1 MYIKLR
7 SSCLVLSFIHR
18 STQCD
23 IMDAVLR
30 SLANASETP
39 DNFFGPALQGH
50 DIGFDFT
57 LLFEKTILSIL
68 PSTLFL
74 IYAPLR
80 AYWLRS
86 EQEKAKWSR
95 LAMGKQLLYIL
106 LFVTQLSLL
115 MFATS
120 HGIAGSQ
127 LAIAAHTL
135 LVTVVLASS
144 GLSLLEHVRSPR
156 SSDAINVYLFFS
168 TIFDAVQVR
177 TSWIRPLPTTESVA
191 ASVCLAVKA
200 ALLIA
205 EAQNKIAWLMEDY
218 RSLAP
223 ETISGVYARRVFWW
237 LNGLMYRGY
246 RATFRPVDLMAI
258 KEDFGSKR
266 LLAALQ
272 PKFDDEP
279 LLRVCLRAF
288 KLDVAF
294 LVVSRTVMLALSYT
308 QPFLFQAIIAHLDEP
323 SERRD
328 LNVGYGLI
336 AATGLLYSSLAISK
350 TYYQH
355 KTYQLVVKVRGTL
368 VSMLYAHT
376 LESAPGALN
385 DRAPITLMSVDVD
398 GVTDVVPVYNEIW
411 AGTVEVGIAVYLLQ
425 RQLGVVWVVPF
436 GVAFLSSGLAVY
448 LSRQMGPRQAKWN
461 VVTQERVSA
470 TSTILDF
477 IKSIKM
483 MGFSEY
489 VIRDIQALRDKE
501 IRSFKVFRRFT
512 VFLNALANLPF
523 YAGPVLTFAVFALLG
538 KGSFTIERAF
548 TSLTLISLLEM
559 STLKFIASLPQVSS
573 AAGCLKRLE
582 NFFSEVHPLKSILS
596 PTALDPNE
604 NESLE
609 GSEPRVETGN
619 NGQQALFSVQDVI
632 LKTGAKTNSF
642 SLRDVNLSIYRG
654 QFVGITGPAGC
665 GKTTLIKALLNRLLV
680 IEGRYVQR
688 PNESIMYCA
697 QTPWIPSG
705 SVRDVINGQ
714 TQPDEKWYSKV
725 IDACGLTEDFKSLN
739 AADQTDVG
747 SQGTNLSGGQKQ
759 RVALARALFS
769 RQKIFILDDILS
781 GMDAHT
787 AAHICRAVFGAEGL
801 LRDLGATVI
810 VASHAPN
817 VLRHMDT
824 LLKFTL
830 DGHVEQLQAPQDIIA
845 ETEPSSRLTQLTRAV
860 ENGANA
866 NREDPKMASIVQPEE
881 TDTARHTGDWTI
893 YKHYIQSVGWWR
905 IGLLAASHLLNAA
918 LDNFPTIWLKQ
929 WSSFAQTPNTPD
941 RTTFYLSIYG
951 VAALLGLICLL
962 FGIWF
967 IYMVMIPAAGK
978 NMHNT
983 LLGTVIH
990 AKQSFHDTTPAGAT
1004 LNRFTQD
1011 MQHIDRDVPS
1021 ATLRCM
1027 HATVECLAAFV
1038 LLSISASY
1046 TAALIPLLLVALYY
1060 LQKFYLR
1067 TSRQLRLLDI
1077 EARAPLFTVFQETV
1091 DGLDTIVPLGWCTKW
1106 SEILFTTLDAS
1117 QKPYYLLF
1125 CIQRWLILVL
1135 GFMVAAMATV
1145 LVTFAIQVKGLS
1157 SAGSVGVGLIA
1168 LLNFNDRLNLL
1179 IVEWT
1184 TLETSLG
1191 AIARLKAFSHDTA
1204 VEEDAA
1210 DAVVS
1215 NQWPSQGS
1223 VEFRNL
1229 SAKYRDDVP
1238 PVLNDLSFTIPSG
1251 STCAIVGRTG
1261 SGKSSTLSVLLRLL
1275 TPSSGS
1281 ILIDGHPHT
1290 SIPLQKLRSRVT
1302 CLPQQPYLLPGS
1314 LRRNL
1319 DPDAHQTDGD
1329 LHSAL
1334 VRVGLWPIFVASAR
1348 SPSLSPVL
1356 DHPLNP
1362 TALSPGQTQ
1371 LLVLA
1376 RTLLIR
1382 PRPKILVLDE
1392 VTSSLDDASEE
1403 VMQRLLREEFVEE
1416 QCTVVAVAH
1425 RLRGVMDFGQVV
1437 VLGGGRV
1444 VERGVPR
1451 VLVGRK
1457 GSVFAGMCGEQGI
1470 TA

>member
-1 MYIKLR
+1 
-7 SSCLVLSFIHR
+7 
-18 STQCD
+18 
-23 IMDAVLR
+23 MDAILR
-30 SLANASETP
+30 SLANVNETP
-39 DNFFGPALQGH
+39 ATFFGPALQGH
-50 DIGFDFT
+50 DVEFDFT
-57 LLFEKTILSIL
+57 LLFEKIILSIL
-68 PSTLFL
+68 PSALFL
-74 IYAPLR
+74 LYAPLR

-86 EQEKAKWSR
+86 EQKKAKWSR
-95 LAMGKQLLYIL
+95 LVMGKQLLYIM
-106 LFVTQLSLL
+106 LFAAQLSLL
-115 MFATS
+115 VFTATS
-120 HGIAGSQ
+120 RGIAGSQ
-127 LAIAAHTL
+127 SAIVAHTL

-177 TSWIRPLPTTESVA
+177 TFWIHPLPTTVSVA
-191 ASVCLAVKA
+191 ASVCVAFKSV
-200 ALLIA
+200 LLIA
-205 EAQNKIAWLMEDY
+205 EAQNKIAWLMEDC

-223 ETISGVYARRVFWW
+223 ETLSGVYARRVFWW

-258 KEDFGSKR
+258 KEEFGSKR

-272 PKFDDEP
+272 SKSDGKS
-279 LLRVCLRAF
+279 LLIVCLRAF

-294 LVVSRTVMLALSYT
+294 LVVPRTMMLALSYT
-308 QPFLFQAIIAHLDEP
+308 QPFLFQAIIAHLDKS
-323 SERRD
+323 SEDRD
-328 LNVGYGLI
+328 PIVGYGLI
-336 AATGLLYSSLAISK
+336 AATGLLYLSLAISK

-368 VSMLYAHT
+368 VSMLYDRT
-376 LESAPGALN
+376 LESAPGALS
-385 DRAPITLMSVDVD
+385 DRAPVTLMSVDVD

-425 RQLGVVWVVPF
+425 RLLGVVWIVPF
-436 GVAFLSSGLAVY
+436 GIAFLSSGLAVY

-461 VVTQERVSA
+461 AVTQERVSA
-470 TSTILDF
+470 TSTVLGF

-483 MGFSEY
+483 MGFSKY
-489 VIRDIQALRDKE
+489 VIGDIQALRDKE
-501 IRSFKVFRRFT
+501 IRTFRVFRRFT

-523 YAGPVLTFAVFALLG
+523 YAGPVLTFAIFALLG

-559 STLKFIASLPQVSS
+559 STLKFIASLPQIAS

-582 NFFSEVHPLKSILS
+582 KFCSEVHPLVSNPS
-596 PTALDPNE
+596 SAALNLNHNGSMGD
-604 NESLE
+604 
-609 GSEPRVETGN
+609 SEPRVEPDN
-619 NGQQALFSVQDVI
+619 NGQRALFSFKDVT
-632 LKTGAKTNSF
+632 LKTGADTSSF
-642 SLRDVNLSIYRG
+642 SLRNVNLNINRG
-654 QFVGITGPAGC
+654 QLVGITGPAGC
-665 GKTTLIKALLNRLLV
+665 GKTTLIKALLNRLPI
-680 IEGRYVQR
+680 IEGGYVQR
-688 PNESIMYCA
+688 SNESIMYCA

-705 SVRDVINGQ
+705 TVRDAISGQ
-714 TQPDEKWYSKV
+714 TQSDEMWYSKV
-725 IDACGLTEDFKSLN
+725 IGACSLTEDFKSLS

-747 SQGTNLSGGQKQ
+747 SQGSNLSGGQKQ

-787 AAHICRAVFGAEGL
+787 TAHICRAVFGAEGL
-801 LRDLGATVI
+801 LRELGATVI
-810 VASHAPN
+810 VASHSLN

-824 LLKFTL
+824 LVKFTL
-830 DGHVEQLQAPQDIIA
+830 DGHIEQLQSSQEIMA
-845 ETEPSSRLTQLTRAV
+845 ETEPSLYPTKLTQSV
-860 ENGANA
+860 ETDANT
-866 NREDPKMASIVQPEE
+866 NREDTKAVSIVETEE
-881 TDTARHTGDWTI
+881 FDTARKIGDWAI
-893 YKHYIQSVGWWR
+893 YKYYIQSVGWWR
-905 IGLLAASHLLNAA
+905 IGLLAGSHLLNAA
-918 LDNFPTIWLKQ
+918 LDNFPTLWLKQ
-929 WSSFAQTPNTPD
+929 WSSFAQTPDAPD

-951 VAALLGLICLL
+951 VTALLGLMCLL

-990 AKQSFHDTTPAGAT
+990 AKQSFHDTTPTGTT

-1077 EARAPLFTVFQETV
+1077 EARAPLFTVFQESV

-1106 SEILFTTLDAS
+1106 RETLFTTLDAS

-1135 GFMVAAMATV
+1135 GFVVAAMATV
-1145 LVTFAIQVKGLS
+1145 LVTFATQVKGLS

-1191 AIARLKAFSHDTA
+1191 AIARLKAFSHETA
-1204 VEEDAA
+1204 SEEDVP

-1215 NQWPSQGS
+1215 DQWPSQGS
-1223 VEFRNL
+1223 VEFRNV
-1229 SAKYRDDVP
+1229 SAKYRADLP
-1238 PVLNDLSFTIPSG
+1238 PVLNDLSFAIPSG

-1261 SGKSSTLSVLLRLL
+1261 SGKSTTLSVLLRLVN
-1275 TPSSGS
+1275 PSSGS
-1281 ILIDGHPHT
+1281 IIIDGHPHT
-1290 SIPLQKLRSRVT
+1290 SIPLQALRSRIA

-1314 LRRNL
+1314 LHRNL
-1319 DPDAHQTDGD
+1319 DPDSHRTDAD
-1329 LHSAL
+1329 LRAAL
-1334 VRVGLWPIFVASAR
+1334 DRVRLWPVFVAAAQST
-1348 SPSLSPVL
+1348 SPATVL

-1362 TALSPGQTQ
+1362 AALSPGQTQ

-1382 PRPKILVLDE
+1382 PRPRILILDE

-1403 VMQRLLREEFVEE
+1403 VMQQLLREEFVGKG
-1416 QCTVVAVAH
+1416 CTVIAVAH
-1425 RLRGVMDFGQVV
+1425 RLRGVMDFGQVI
-1437 VLGGGRV
+1437 VLDGGRV
-1444 VERGVPR
+1444 SERGIPR
-1451 VLVGRK
+1451 VLAGQE
-1457 GSVFAGMCGEQGI
+1457 GSVFGGMCGEQGI